1 MKLYRILLAISF
13 SITMMSGNASAAQLP
28 GSIVDTQ
35 WLAKNLKE
43 VQVIDVRSNKATF
56 TTQPVFEL
64 QEKAKREVLTQ
75 AGGHIENAILLPYK
89 SIRGERQVDG
99 QKVKYLLPEKDD
111 FEQLMQAA
119 GLQSGKP
126 IVIVSTGMTPKRVNE
141 ALRLFWQLK
150 YFGEDDVAVLD
161 GGLAA
166 WLNEGHEV
174 VTTEGS
180 VAPGDWKA
188 TAIRAELIA
197 TPDDVSNADAD
208 VQLIDARGT
217 EQFYGIN
224 KRDYVSAFGHI
235 RGAKMLPT
243 EVLFRKDRDAIK
255 FYSPEAYRSILEI
268 SDIEADKPTIF
279 YCNSGHLAA
288 GPWFI
293 EHELVGNSK
302 ARLFDGSMHQWTL
315 QNRPVRTVM
324 LEPLPATCKSGISKP
339 GC

>member
-1 MKLYRILLAISF
+1 MKLHRILFAITF
-13 SITMMSGNASAAQLP
+13 SAAMLIGNAQAVELP
-28 GSIVDTQ
+28 GTIVDTQ
-35 WLAKNLKE
+35 WLAKNLKQ

-75 AGGHIENAILLPYK
+75 VGGHIENAILLPYK
-89 SIRGERQVDG
+89 SVRGERQVDG
-99 QKVKYLLPEKDD
+99 QKVKYLLPEKQD
-111 FEQLMQAA
+111 FEKLMQTA
-119 GLQSGKP
+119 GLRAGKP

-150 YFGEDDVAVLD
+150 YFGEDNVAVLD

-166 WLNEGHEV
+166 WLNDGHQV
-174 VTTEGS
+174 VTVEVSAT
-180 VAPGDWKA
+180 PGDWKA
-188 TAIRAELIA
+188 TATRRELIA
-197 TPDDVSNADAD
+197 TPDDVSNADTD
-208 VQLIDARGT
+208 VQLVDARGT
-217 EQFYGIN
+217 EQYYGIN

-243 EVLFRKDRDAIK
+243 EVLFRKDRDAVK
-255 FYSPEAYRSILEI
+255 FYSKDAYRSILEI
-268 SDIEADKPTIF
+268 SEIEADRPTIF

-293 EHELVGNSK
+293 EHELVGNNK

-315 QNRPVRTVM
+315 QNRPVKTVM
-324 LEPLPATCKSGISKP
+324 LEPLPATCKSGLNKP

>member
-1 MKLYRILLAISF
+1 MKLHRILLSLTFSFAIL
-13 SITMMSGNASAAQLP
+13 SGNASAAQLP

-64 QEKAKREVLTQ
+64 QEKAQREVLTQ

-89 SIRGERQVDG
+89 SIRGERQVNG

-111 FEQLMQAA
+111 FEQLMQSA
-119 GLQSGKP
+119 GLRAGKP
-126 IVIVSTGMTPKRVNE
+126 IIIVSTGMTPKRVNE

-150 YFGEDDVAVLD
+150 YFGEDNIAVLD

-166 WLNEGHEV
+166 WLNDGHEV

-180 VAPGDWKA
+180 ATPGDWKA
-188 TAIRAELIA
+188 TATRSELIA
-197 TPDDVSNADAD
+197 TPNDVSNADTN
-208 VQLIDARGT
+208 VQLVDARGT

-243 EVLFRKDRDAIK
+243 EVLFRKDRDAVK

-268 SDIEADKPTIF
+268 SEIETDQPTIF

-288 GPWFI
+288 
-293 EHELVGNSK
+293 
-302 ARLFDGSMHQWTL
+302 
-315 QNRPVRTVM
+315 
-324 LEPLPATCKSGISKP
+324 
-339 GC
+339 